1 MIRVG
6 INNLIQQINKEFV
19 LLRTLIKIFLPIDP
33 NRIQP
38 KRIFNVIEAT
48 IIVFIKNLLIQII
61 LINTYKQKQV
71 VP

>member
-6 INNLIQQINKEFV
+6 INNLVQQINKEFV
-19 LLRTLIKIFLPIDP
+19 LLRTLIQIFLPIDP